1 MILALRTDS
10 MTAKIAVVSPA
21 HSPAF
26 KIIQSKEWEAGRQLS
41 VQLPAA
47 IDKLLK
53 NSNSE
58 YSDLT
63 GIIVYEGPGSFTGLR
78 IGITITNAIAHKLAI
93 PIVGSTGDEWIE
105 LGVEKLKSAKPG
117 SIVMPVYGGEANIT
131 KPKK

>member
-10 MTAKIAVVSPA
+10 MTATIALLSPA
-21 HSPAF
+21 HSPAQ
-26 KIIQSKEWEAGRQLS
+26 IIKSKEWEAGRQLS

-47 IDKLLK
+47 IDELLK
-53 NSNSE
+53 SANSE

-78 IGITITNAIAHKLAI
+78 IGITIANAISHELNI
-93 PIVGSTGDEWIE
+93 PIVGTTGEDWMDS
-105 LGVEKLKSAKPG
+105 GVDKLQDAKPG
-117 SIVMPVYGGEANIT
+117 TIVMPAYGGEANIT

>member
-10 MTAKIAVVSPA
+10 MTANIAVVSPI

-26 KIIQSKEWEAGRQLS
+26 EVIKSKEWEAGRQLS

-47 IDKLLK
+47 IDELLK

-78 IGITITNAIAHKLAI
+78 IGITIANTIAHKLGI
-93 PIVGSTGDEWIE
+93 PIVGSTGDEWIAS
-105 LGVEKLKSAKPG
+105 GVEKLASTQAG